1 MRFAVIKK
9 KYTKKGMILMQ
20 VRAIYECMEVIYK
33 NVTGVKVRDNVLD
46 IVYGNKDDPYKF
58 GADLDTEVCKV
69 EFEKDTEADENDTEG
84 D

>member
-20 VRAIYECMEVIYK
+20 VRAISECKEVIYK
-33 NVTGVKVRDNVLD
+33 NVTGVKVSDNVLG
-46 IVYGNKDDPYKF
+46 IVYGNKNEPYKF
-58 GADLDTEVCKV
+58 GVDIDTEVCKV
-69 EFEKDTEADENDTEG
+69 VMEPDMEADENDTEG